1 MGSRLFQE
9 AQKAVMTAKVTTE
22 EQTVEKAKNALSSAY
37 THSNLAEK
45 RQLRQLQNELNDL

>member
-1 MGSRLFQE
+1 VGNRLFQE
-9 AQKAVMTAKVTTE
+9 AQKAVMTAKETTE